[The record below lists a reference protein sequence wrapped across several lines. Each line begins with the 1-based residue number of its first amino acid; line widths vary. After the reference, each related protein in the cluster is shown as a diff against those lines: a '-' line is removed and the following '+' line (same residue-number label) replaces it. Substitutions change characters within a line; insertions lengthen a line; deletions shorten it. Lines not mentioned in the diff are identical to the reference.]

1 MLSIRILVVHLV
13 TKMIF
18 YYIELDFCIVKYSIK
33 GWKLWWVTFT
43 YVRIDVFKENVL
55 GIICNYMLDNV

>member
-1 MLSIRILVVHLV
+1 MLSIRILVVHFV
-13 TKMIF
+13 TKKIF

-33 GWKLWWVTFT
+33 GWELWWVTFT

-55 GIICNYMLDNV
+55 GICNYMLDNV